1 MRESFL
7 CNGCSSR
14 GWLGSES
21 GVLFGLSSLGSYSN
35 IAVAFE
41 NQA

>member
-1 MRESFL
+1 MRESFS

-21 GVLFGLSSLGSYSN
+21 RFLFGFSSMGSCSN
-35 IAVAFE
+35 IAVAFG